1 VGFELNLTRFKYLP
15 LIGTAKNYKREYFR
29 KDLIAALTVAVVAI
43 PQSMAYA
50 LIAGVNPVYG
60 LYTAII
66 SSILGSTFGSSKH
79 LVTGPTNAICLL
91 VAGSMRNYMGL
102 ENAYQMLF
110 LMTFLVGVLQMF
122 FGVIKLGKVI
132 NFVSHSVIIGF
143 TAGAGVL
150 IALGQLNTL
159 LSISIKNSAQMPTME
174 KLYYVLTHINQTNLY
189 ALGLGLLTIII
200 ILACKRINK
209 NLPGALIGIV
219 IPILIIVMFSLEQK
233 GVKLTG
239 HIPSSL
245 PPFKMVQF
253 NISSIHNVFS
263 GAIAISVIGL
273 VEAISIS
280 KSIASTSRQKID
292 ANQEFIGQGLSNIVS
307 SFFQCFPSSGSF
319 TRSAINYHNGAVSR
333 LSGIMSGVVIALV
346 LLFFAPYAQ
355 YIPNPCLAGVILV
368 TAYNLIDKE
377 EIKKI
382 SKLGKFSSDSIAM
395 SVTCL
400 ATILMPDLDYAIYSG
415 IVLSIV
421 LYLKDTNKI
430 PIRLF
435 IPTQGKDS
443 NIIRQELFVVD
454 NKSDSLI
461 IQLEGNLYF
470 GSAYDLELK
479 LDSLVDKA
487 QIFIIEMKNVISI
500 DVTSLSALKIFI
512 RSVKRFGGNVIICGA
527 RPQINTLLLKSEFH
541 TEIGD
546 KCNFTLSEEEIFMST
561 SINLKKARI
570 DHSFDKDNPENT
582 FAYHLLQSVTNFNG
596 GNGSASKTASTL

>member
-1 VGFELNLTRFKYLP
+1 MYLTRFKYIP
-15 LIGTAKNYKREYFR
+15 LIGTVKNYKKEYFS

-66 SSILGSTFGSSKH
+66 TSILGSAFGSSKH

-102 ENAYQMLF
+102 DNAYQMLF
-110 LMTFLVGVLQMF
+110 LMTFLVGALQMF
-122 FGVIKLGKVI
+122 YGIVKLGKVI
-132 NFVSHSVIIGF
+132 NFVSHSVIVGF

-174 KLYYVLTHINQTNLY
+174 KVYYVLNHINQTNLY
-189 ALGLGLLTIII
+189 ALGLGILTIVI
-200 ILACKRINK
+200 ILVCKRINK

-219 IPILIIVMFSLEQK
+219 IPIIIIVMFALDQK

-239 HIPSSL
+239 YIPSSL

-253 NISSIHNVFS
+253 NLNSASKVFS

-280 KSIASTSRQKID
+280 KSISSTSRQRID
-292 ANQEFIGQGLSNIVS
+292 ANQEFIGQGISNMAS

-333 LSGIMSGVVIALV
+333 FSGIMSGVVIALV

-368 TAYNLIDKE
+368 TAYSLIDQE
-377 EIKKI
+377 EIKKVL
-382 SKLGKFSSDSIAM
+382 KLGKLNSDSIAM
-395 SVTCL
+395 SVTFL
-400 ATILMPDLDYAIYSG
+400 ATILMPDLDYAIYTG
-415 IVLSIV
+415 IVLSII
-421 LYLKDTNKI
+421 LYLKDTNKT
-430 PIRLF
+430 PIRMFVPL
-435 IPTQGKDS
+435 QGRDS
-443 NIIRQELFVVD
+443 KIIRQELSVVD
-454 NKSDSLI
+454 NKIDALI
-461 IQLEGNLYF
+461 IQLEGHLYF
-470 GSAYDLELK
+470 GSAYDLEEK
-479 LDSLVDKA
+479 LDGLVEKA
-487 QIFIIEMKNVISI
+487 NVFILEMENVISI
-500 DVTSLSALKIFI
+500 DVTSLNAMKVFVKSVQ
-512 RSVKRFGGNVIICGA
+512 RSGGNVIICGV
-527 RPQINTLLLKSEFH
+527 RSDINSVLLKANFD
-541 TEIGD
+541 TEIGMD
-546 KCNFTLSEEEIFMST
+546 SKFTLSEEELFKTST
-561 SINLKKARI
+561 IDIERARLVA
-570 DHSFDKDNPENT
+570 SCENDNSENT

-596 GNGSASKTASTL
+596 GNSSNKKASTL